1 MTLRKRKFGRE
12 NDFVTSSTAI
22 LEAIVDYMS
31 ADVEVLS
38 EAKSSKLTPYQ
49 KAQKNRRQTVATHTA
64 RPAKQS
70 TFYMH
75 AVRAI
80 FMNLRGRGE
89 SFKGAAKGG
98 QNIGKHMLT
107 KNGYGSG
114 QPNGDVKLTGKG
126 HKRNRMHTSEPGHIK
141 KKKQKAYDYI
151 MGIQR
156 KSAAKKRAVKQ
167 KAASAG

>member
-1 MTLRKRKFGRE
+1 MRE
-12 NDFVTSSTAI
+12 FVTNSIII
-22 LEAIVDYMS
+22 LEAINEHLA
-31 ADVEVLS
+31 ADTGLLC
-38 EAKSSKLTPYQ
+38 EAAKSKLTPYQ
-49 KAQKNRRQTVATHTA
+49 KAQRNRRQTVGTHTS

-80 FMNLRGRGE
+80 FMNLRKQGQ
-89 SFKGAAKGG
+89 SFKGSAKGG
-98 QNIGKHMLT
+98 QNIAKHMLT

-114 QPNGDVKLTGKG
+114 QPTGDVRLTGKG
-126 HKRNRMHTSEPGHIK
+126 HKRNRMHTREPGHIK

-156 KSAAKKRAVKQ
+156 KDAAKKQAVKQ